1 MCDPEPYVVLLR
13 RHQLREPACIPK
25 SPMSFLRL
33 ATLIRRGARI
43 AEPAP
48 EAPPPLRGAAI
59 FRGSVQVRFINAGG
73 CNDCA
78 LEVSAA
84 FGPVYDVDRYGV
96 RLVPSPRHADVL
108 LIVGSV
114 TRNMAEPLRRAI
126 EATPTPRFVIAV
138 GDCAI
143 SGGVFLGGY
152 GIMGPVS
159 DFVHVDIAVPGS
171 PPEPAEIVRALRRIT
186 GR

>member
-1 MCDPEPYVVLLR
+1 
-13 RHQLREPACIPK
+13 
-25 SPMSFLRL
+25 MSFLRL
-33 ATLIRRGARI
+33 ATLIRHGARL

-48 EAPPPLRGAAI
+48 TAPPLLAGAAV
-59 FRGSVQVRFINAGG
+59 FNGSVQVRFINAGG
-73 CNDCA
+73 CNDCQ
-78 LEVSAA
+78 LEVAAA
-84 FGPVYDVDRYGV
+84 FGPVYDVERYGV

-108 LIVGSV
+108 VIVGSV

-126 EATPTPRFVIAV
+126 DATPTPRFVIAV

-143 SGGVFLGGY
+143 TGGAFHNGY

-159 DFVHVDIAVPGS
+159 DFVHVDLAVPGS
-171 PPEPAEIVRALRRIT
+171 PPEPAAIVQALRQMT

>member
-1 MCDPEPYVVLLR
+1 
-13 RHQLREPACIPK
+13 
-25 SPMSFLRL
+25 MSFLRL
-33 ATLIRRGARI
+33 ASLIRHGGRI

-48 EAPPPLRGAAI
+48 TAPPLFPGAEV
-59 FRGSVQVRFINAGG
+59 FGGSVQVRYINAGG

-84 FGPVYDVDRYGV
+84 FGPVYDVERYGT

-114 TRNMAEPLRRAI
+114 TRNMAEPLRRTI

-143 SGGVFLGGY
+143 HGGPFRDGY

-159 DFVHVDIAVPGS
+159 DFVHVDIEVPGS
-171 PPEPAEIVRALRRIT
+171 PPEPTEIVQALRRMT

>member
-1 MCDPEPYVVLLR
+1 
-13 RHQLREPACIPK
+13 
-25 SPMSFLRL
+25 MSFVRL
-33 ATLIRRGARI
+33 ATLIRSRSRI

-48 EAPPPLRGAAI
+48 AAPPLFAGAEV
-59 FRGSVQVRFINAGG
+59 FGGSVQVRFINAGG

-84 FGPVYDVDRYGV
+84 FGSVYDVERYGV

-114 TRNMAEPLRRAI
+114 TRNMAEPLRRTI

-138 GDCAI
+138 GDCALH
-143 SGGVFLGGY
+143 GGAFESGY
-152 GIMGPVS
+152 GIIGPVS
-159 DFVHVDIAVPGS
+159 DFVHVDIEVPGS
-171 PPEPAEIVRALRRIT
+171 PPEPADIVRALRRMT

>member
-1 MCDPEPYVVLLR
+1 
-13 RHQLREPACIPK
+13 
-25 SPMSFLRL
+25 MSVLRL
-33 ATLIRRGARI
+33 ATLIRRGGRL

-48 EAPPPLRGAAI
+48 AAPPLFDGAGV
-59 FRGSVQVRFINAGG
+59 FGGSVQVRHINAGG

-84 FGPVYDVDRYGV
+84 FGPVYDVGRYGV

-108 LIVGSV
+108 LITGAV
-114 TRNMAEPLRRAI
+114 TRNMAEPLRRTI

-143 SGGVFLGGY
+143 TGGVFAHGY
-152 GIMGPVS
+152 GVAGPLS
-159 DFVHVDIAVPGS
+159 DFVHVDLAVPGS
-171 PPEPAEIVRALRRIT
+171 PPEPDEIVRALRRMT

>member
-1 MCDPEPYVVLLR
+1 
-13 RHQLREPACIPK
+13 
-25 SPMSFLRL
+25 MSFLQL
-33 ATLIRRGARI
+33 AGLIRQSSRL

-48 EAPPPLRGAAI
+48 EKPPLFEGAQVLG
-59 FRGSVQVRFINAGG
+59 GSAQVRFINAGG

-84 FGPVYDVDRYGV
+84 FGPVYDVERYGI

-114 TRNMAEPLRRAI
+114 TRNMIEPLRRTI

-138 GDCAI
+138 GDCAL
-143 SGGVFLGGY
+143 SGGVFRDGY
-152 GIMGPVS
+152 GIAGPVS
-159 DFVHVDIAVPGS
+159 DFVQVDIEVPGS
-171 PPEPAEIVRALRRIT
+171 PPEPTDIVRALRQLT